1 MVRIYTFY
9 DEDKPMKKESFK
21 APSLTDD
28 SFFESLSDMVPRI
41 MRGEL
46 PAVMS
51 GAFEFKGDVSDDV
64 MDGVPSDYQMD
75 DLTDID
81 FAAQARAQAKAGS
94 APPHKA
100 GAAKADVK
108 EKGLVQSKSS
118 HLEEAESGSVA
129 NAEASEK

>member
-9 DEDKPMKKESFK
+9 DEDKPIKKESFK

-51 GAFEFKGDVSDDV
+51 GSFEFKGDVSDDV

-81 FAAQARAQAKAGS
+81 FAAQARSKASS

-100 GAAKADVK
+100 GAAKAESE
-108 EKGLVQSKSS
+108 EKGLGQSNKS
-118 HLEEAESGSVA
+118 HLKEAESGSA
-129 NAEASEK
+129 ADAEATEK

>member
-9 DEDKPMKKESFK
+9 DEDKPIKKESFK
-21 APSLTDD
+21 SPSLTDD

-46 PAVMS
+46 PAVVS

-64 MDGVPSDYQMD
+64 MDGVPSDYEMD

-81 FAAQARAQAKAGS
+81 FAAKAAS

-100 GAAKADVK
+100 GAGKADVK
-108 EKGLVQSKSS
+108 EKGLDKSNKS
-118 HLEEAESGSVA
+118 HFEEAESGSAA
-129 NAEASEK
+129 NAEVSEK

>member
-9 DEDKPMKKESFK
+9 DEDKPVKKESFK

-46 PAVMS
+46 PAVMTGS
-51 GAFEFKGDVSDDV
+51 FEFKGDVSDDV

-81 FAAQARAQAKAGS
+81 FAAQARSKAAS

-100 GAAKADVK
+100 GAGKADVK
-108 EKGLVQSKSS
+108 EKGLGQSKSS
-118 HLEEAESGSVA
+118 HLEDAESGSVA